1 MTYVFYKNKELCGWT
16 DSKEIARSYHLER
29 PQCKMKKVD
38 LNDTDRFLCCSRY
51 PGKHL
56 FENYLDDGKTTISVI
71 TTYDEDEE
79 LSTQLNNIVD
89 IVQHGLR
96 ILPDSNIRPKYK
108 KLLMGILQKVLSENN
123 INLDIISLY
132 IKYIANY

>member
-1 MTYVFYKNKELCGWT
+1 MVYVFYKNKELCGWT
-16 DSKEIARSYHLER
+16 DFEETARSYHLER
-29 PQCKMKKVD
+29 PQCKMRKCD
-38 LNDTDRFLCCSRY
+38 LNDADRFILCSRY
-51 PGKHL
+51 SGKHL

-79 LSTQLNNIVD
+79 LSRQLNNIVD
-89 IVQHGLR
+89 IVQHGLK
-96 ILPDSNIRPKYK
+96 ILPDSNIQPKYK
-108 KLLMGILQKVLSENN
+108 KLLLGILQKILSKNN